1 MEPSCHCGVWNHVR
15 QSQALTTDI
24 KGAIDEVRGFEAA
37 LDVDNRSSINLR
49 IFTFLRANYFYLN
62 LFTFSKLYWLFQ
74 KIKHSQLKLWILFF
88 PFFLSKWPKSKKN
101 QLSCLFIFCKKK
113 YEFCLKW
120 QLIFVFLSKWPKI
133 NWYMLIVTFL
143 NKKCFELI
151 KTRGN
156 FQAWKFC
163 EKYQDS

>member
-1 MEPSCHCGVWNHVR
+1 MFEVHTPWTDLTEIWIKLDWLTGRTKRMMSLLKVAKLESMFLSHLSCSFH
-15 QSQALTTDI
+15 
-24 KGAIDEVRGFEAA
+24 F
-37 LDVDNRSSINLR
+37 
-49 IFTFLRANYFYLN
+49 
-62 LFTFSKLYWLFQ
+62 
-74 KIKHSQLKLWILFF
+74 LFF
-88 PFFLSKWPKSKKN
+88 GFWSKWPKSKKN
-101 QLSCLFIFCKKK
+101 QLSCLFNFCKKK